1 MQDDMRGKVVMVTGA
16 TSGIGRVTALEL
28 ARLGATVV
36 LVGRSQAR
44 AEATAQEIQRATGN
58 PAVDFLLADLSILT
72 EVCRLADDF
81 KRRHDRLDVLV
92 NNAGAYFTTRQES
105 AEGYEMTLALN
116 HLSPFLLTHLL
127 LDVLQASAPARIV
140 TVSSDAHRQAR
151 IDFGDLQSRKGYR
164 GFRAYSR
171 SKLMNVLFTYELAR
185 RLAGTG
191 VTANALHPG
200 FVASNFGRNNG
211 DLAGVGMAVVSR
223 LFAISPEK
231 GARTSIYL
239 ASSPE
244 VEGVSGRYFVKKR
257 AVRSSA
263 ASYDQAAAGRLWE
276 ASEALVGL
284 RELALVGD

>member
-1 MQDDMRGKVVMVTGA
+1 MKDDMQGKVVMVTGA

-44 AEATAQEIQRATGN
+44 AETTAQEIRRATGN
-58 PAVDFLLADLSILT
+58 PVDVLLADLSSLT
-72 EVCRLADDF
+72 QVCRLADDF
-81 KRRHDRLDVLV
+81 KRRYDRLDVLV

-116 HLSPFLLTHLL
+116 HLSPFLLTHRL

-140 TVSSDAHRQAR
+140 AVSSDAHRQVR
-151 IDFGDLQSRKGYR
+151 IDFGDLQGRKGYR

-185 RLAGTG
+185 RLTGTG

-211 DLAGVGMAVVSR
+211 DLAGVGMTVISR

-231 GARTSIYL
+231 GARTAIYL

-244 VEGVSGRYFVKKR
+244 VEGVSGRYFVKNR

-263 ASYDQAAAGRLWE
+263 ASYDQAAARTLWE

-284 RELALVGD
+284 REPALVGD